1 MGNES
6 SEKING
12 SCLCGAVKFEATP
25 PGLYFIHCHCSNCR
39 RAHGAAFV
47 TWTGFKN
54 ENFKITSSPDN
65 LTRYHTDTDATRSF
79 CKKCGSTLFFE
90 SPEEEGEAEGEVAVA
105 LANLNGEP
113 GLEPEGHYFVDH
125 KAKWFPITDSLPQH
139 GGESGDEPKK

>member
-6 SEKING
+6 TNKVDG

-47 TWTGFKN
+47 TWTGFKS
-54 ENFKITSSPDN
+54 ENFRITSGPDN
-65 LTRYHTDTDATRSF
+65 VTRYLTTTKATRSF
-79 CKKCGSTLFFE
+79 CKKCGSTLSFE
-90 SPEEEGEAEGEVAVA
+90 TPHAEGEVAVP
-105 LANLNGEP
+105 LAIVNGKLDYESD
-113 GLEPEGHYFVDH
+113 GHYFVDH
-125 KAKWFPITDSLPQH
+125 KAEWFPITDSLPQH